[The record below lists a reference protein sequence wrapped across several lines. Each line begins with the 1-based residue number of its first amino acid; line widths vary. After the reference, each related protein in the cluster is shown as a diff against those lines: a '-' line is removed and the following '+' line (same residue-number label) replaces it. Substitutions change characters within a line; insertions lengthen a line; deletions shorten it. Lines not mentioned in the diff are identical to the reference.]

1 MVVDAKDLVEN
12 TGDSNIIRV
21 GCFFLSYWIVG
32 DIRRCYIIDG

>member
-21 GCFFLSYWIVG
+21 GCFFNLIG
-32 DIRRCYIIDG
+32 L